1 VAVEIVVALFA
12 GVIGA
17 AMAGIW
23 TRDILSGVGFDPSL
37 GLLRA
42 RESETGDLMVWH
54 WLAEYGTAGLLVLGA
69 ILLLAGAALAV
80 PITLLGLGSLV
91 YSSANSLGW
100 ALARPERRPYAIP
113 MAIGLV
119 GGLIGAAVLLLGL

>member
-1 VAVEIVVALFA
+1 MELLVALFA

-23 TRDILSGVGFDPSL
+23 TRDILNGVGFDGSL

-42 RESETGDLMVWH
+42 RELETEDLMVWH
-54 WLAEYGTAGLLVLGA
+54 WLAEYGTAGLLVVGA
-69 ILLLAGAALAV
+69 ILLLADAALAV

-91 YSSANSLGW
+91 YSSTNSLGW

-119 GGLIGAAVLLLGL
+119 GGLISAALLVLGG